1 MGQSVQFHR
10 IVSYMNFTRN
20 PLFTTIPYL
29 CLFISGTAS
38 LVYELVWIRQLTL
51 IFGGT
56 LFAISA
62 VLCAFMLGLALGAWG
77 IVRFLNW
84 QKLCGRAVN
93 PILLYGILEGLIGL
107 YGLAF
112 PLGLG
117 LLEKIYPLAQSGAV
131 ESGTFLHLVEFSL
144 STLLMLPATLLMGA
158 TLPLIGSWS
167 IGEKS
172 HKIFSDMSLL
182 YSLNTFGAVFGCL
195 YAQLFAIEHF
205 GIRATSWS
213 AVAMN
218 TLVFFLCFA
227 YRGETESR
235 EVQETPQ
242 AAAKNKRKKNIEEES
257 APTRTLSL
265 LLLGIFIYS
274 GMVSLSSEILWT
286 RVLVFPMGSTLYSFA
301 LILATFLFSIALGSL
316 IAEKLLGNSRW
327 VLKFLLIEMAIG
339 ILALAVLPLLEQIP
353 EWTAKADI
361 LFYDLENTAGR
372 TLLVRSLFAFGL
384 MLPPTLG
391 FGMLFPLANRIHL
404 PLFGTVTGTLGNSY
418 AFNTM
423 GAVLGTVL
431 TPFVFI
437 PLFGIRLS
445 LFLIFALLIIVS
457 AVALAMHL
465 GGRPLRYAATLSL
478 SLLVVAGGYIWA
490 QPNVSTGR
498 LGERNL
504 ARTEINVDKEQLRL
518 LDYKEGDF
526 TTLSVVEDT
535 KSGARTLYVNG
546 FSTATVS
553 ESIGGSAYMQAMGFV
568 PMALHPNPK
577 RALVVCFGTGNTL
590 GTVSLFPGV
599 KVDGVEIDRN
609 VLSFA
614 KWFSRWNH
622 NVLERPNTRVIVQDG
637 RTFTRWTE
645 SKYDVITLEP
655 MSPVQAGV
663 VNLYSKEFYEQALDR
678 LNPNGLMM
686 QWLPLHL
693 VGPEDAQ
700 AIIKTF
706 QEVFPHTSVWNS
718 FLTRIVL
725 LVGSR
730 QPVTLDKQRFDDLM
744 QVPAL
749 KESAEQMGVRSFI
762 DLTDFFLTD
771 GDRLKPLLQDA
782 PVITDNHPLLE
793 FSPVTLLPPLKWQ
806 TDESFLNLLRY
817 RAGQTPPVTGL
828 SPVEKKALQRKFEI
842 RTAQRFS
849 VFSRRYHGPGE
860 EAFATRN
867 YPAGMETLRIYLD
880 GKKDTPIS
888 LQGAK
893 WGN

>member
-1 MGQSVQFHR
+1 MGQSLQFHR
-10 IVSYMNFTRN
+10 RAPYMNFTRN
-20 PLFTTIPYL
+20 PLFLTIPYL

-62 VLCAFMLGLALGAWG
+62 VLCAFMAGLALGAWG
-77 IVRFLNW
+77 IVRFLSW
-84 QKLCGRAVN
+84 QKQRGRTIN

-107 YGLAF
+107 YGLCF

-117 LLEKIYPLAQSGAV
+117 LLEKIYPLALAGAV
-131 ESGTFLHLVEFSL
+131 ESGTFLHLIEFSL
-144 STLLMLPATLLMGA
+144 STLLMLPATVLMGA

-167 IGEKS
+167 IGDKA
-172 HKIFSDMSLL
+172 HRIFSDMSLL

-195 YAQLFAIEHF
+195 YTQLFAIEHF

-218 TLVFFLCFA
+218 TLVFGLCFA
-227 YRGETESR
+227 YRGETE
-235 EVQETPQ
+235 EADAPPPP
-242 AAAKNKRKKNIEEES
+242 AKNSKRKKVTEEEPE
-257 APTRTLSL
+257 PTRTLSL
-265 LLLGIFIYS
+265 LLLIIFIYS

-327 VLKFLLIEMAIG
+327 VLKFLLIEMGIG
-339 ILALAVLPLLEQIP
+339 ILAIGILPLLEQIP
-353 EWTAKADI
+353 EWTAKADT

-372 TLLVRSLFAFGL
+372 TLFVRSLFAFGL

-404 PLFGTVTGTLGNSY
+404 SLFGTVTGTLGNSY
-418 AFNTM
+418 ALNTL

-431 TPFVFI
+431 TPFMFI
-437 PLFGIRLS
+437 PLFGIRFS
-445 LFLIFALLIIVS
+445 LFLIFALLILMS
-457 AVALAMHL
+457 AVALALHL
-465 GGRPLRYAATLSL
+465 GGRPVRYAVALSL
-478 SLLVVAGGYIWA
+478 SVLLVTGGYSWS
-490 QPNVSTGR
+490 QPTVSTGR
-498 LGERNL
+498 LGEHNL
-504 ARTEINVDKEQLRL
+504 ARTEINVSKKQMRL

-568 PMALHPNPK
+568 PMALHPNPQK
-577 RALVVCFGTGNTL
+577 ALVVCFGTGNTL

-599 KVDGVEIDRN
+599 EVDGVEIDRN

-622 NVLERPNTRVIVQDG
+622 DVLEKPNTRIIVQDG

-663 VNLYSKEFYEQALDR
+663 VNLYSKEFYQQALNR
-678 LNPNGLMM
+678 LNPDGLMM

-706 QEVFPHTSVWNS
+706 QEVYPHTSVWNS

-730 QPVTLDKQRFDDLM
+730 QPITLDKQRFDGLM

-749 KESAEQMGVRSFI
+749 KESAGQMGVRSFI
-762 DLTDFFLTD
+762 DLTDFFITD
-771 GDRLKPLLQDA
+771 GERLKPLLEDS

-817 RAGQTPPVTGL
+817 RANQKPPVTGV
-828 SPVEKKALQRKFEI
+828 SSIDKEALQREFEI
-842 RTAQRFS
+842 RTAQRLS

-860 EAFATRN
+860 NAFATRN
-867 YPAGMETLRIYLD
+867 YPSGMEALRIYLD
-880 GKKDTPIS
+880 GKKDAFIS
-888 LQGAK
+888 LQGAEWK
-893 WGN
+893 D

>member
-1 MGQSVQFHR
+1 MDLRFSLLLVCFF
-10 IVSYMNFTRN
+10 VSGFAALLYQTAWTREFAF
-20 PLFTTIPYL
+20 LF
-29 CLFISGTAS
+29 GTS
-38 LVYELVWIRQLTL
+38 ELAVV
-51 IFGGT
+51 
-56 LFAISA
+56 A
-62 VLCAFMLGLALGAWG
+62 VLAAYMGGLALGAAAAARFVGRLRRPVLAYGVMELG
-77 IVRFLNW
+77 IAICALFVPFGIRLV
-84 QKLCGRAVN
+84 QS
-93 PILLYGILEGLIGL
+93 LYLSIAGGLD
-107 YGLAF
+107 APPETM
-112 PLGLG
+112 PLGAG
-117 LLEKIYPLAQSGAV
+117 L
-131 ESGTFLHLVEFSL
+131 FHLVGAFFVL
-144 STLLMLPATLLMGA
+144 VPCTALMGA

-167 IGEKS
+167 IGDKA
-172 HKIFSDMSLL
+172 HRIFSRMSLL
-182 YSLNTFGAVFGCL
+182 YSLNTFGAVVGCL
-195 YAQLFAIEHF
+195 YTQLFAIEHF
-205 GIRATSWS
+205 GIRATNWS

-218 TLVFFLCFA
+218 ALVFFLCYA
-227 YRGETESR
+227 YRGETIESKKSSQPAKKVDQR
-235 EVQETPQ
+235 KVQDDEP
-242 AAAKNKRKKNIEEES
+242 
-257 APTRTLSL
+257 APTRALSL

-286 RVLVFPMGSTLYSFA
+286 RLLVFPMGSTLYSFA

-339 ILALAVLPLLEQIP
+339 ILAIGILPLLEQIP
-353 EWTAKADI
+353 EWTAQADT

-372 TLLVRSLFAFGL
+372 TLFVRSLFAFAL

-404 PLFGTVTGTLGNSY
+404 SLFGTVTGTLGNSY

-423 GAVLGTVL
+423 GAVLGTIL

-437 PLFGIRLS
+437 PLFGIRYS
-445 LFLIFALLIIVS
+445 LFLIFAVLVILS
-457 AVALAMHL
+457 AGALALHL
-465 GGRPLRYAATLSL
+465 GGRPIRYAVTLSL
-478 SLLVVAGGYIWA
+478 SVLLVTGGYSWS
-490 QPNVSTGR
+490 QPTVSTGR
-498 LGERNL
+498 LGEHNL
-504 ARTEINVDKEQLRL
+504 ARTEINVDKEQMRL
-518 LDYKEGDF
+518 LDYKEGNF

-622 NVLERPNTRVIVQDG
+622 DVLEKPNTRIIVQDG

-678 LNPNGLMM
+678 LNPDGLMM

-706 QEVFPHTSVWNS
+706 QEVYPHTSVWNS

-730 QPVTLDKQRFDDLM
+730 QPIRLDKHRFDDLM

-749 KESAEQMGVRSFI
+749 KESAGQMGVRSFL
-762 DLTDFFLTD
+762 DLTDFFITD
-771 GDRLKPLLQDA
+771 GERLKPLLEGS

-793 FSPVTLLPPLKWQ
+793 FSPVTLLPPLKWE

-817 RAGQTPPVTGL
+817 RANQPPPVTGVSAL
-828 SPVEKKALQRKFEI
+828 EKEALQRDFAT

-867 YPAGMETLRIYLD
+867 YPAGMEALRIYLD
-880 GKKDTPIS
+880 GKRDTPIS
-888 LQGAK
+888 LKNAEWK
-893 WGN
+893 D

>member
-1 MGQSVQFHR
+1 
-10 IVSYMNFTRN
+10 MNFTRN
-20 PLFTTIPYL
+20 PLLTTIPYL
-29 CLFISGTAS
+29 CLFISGMAS

-84 QKLCGRAVN
+84 QKQRGRAIN

-107 YGLAF
+107 YGLSF

-117 LLEKIYPLAQSGAV
+117 LLEKLYPLALAGAV
-131 ESGTFLHLVEFSL
+131 ESGTFLHLIEFFL
-144 STLLMLPATLLMGA
+144 STLLMLPATLMMGA
-158 TLPLIGSWS
+158 TLPLIGSWF
-167 IGEKS
+167 IGDKA
-172 HKIFSDMSLL
+172 HRIFSKMSLL

-195 YAQLFAIEHF
+195 YTQLFAIEHF
-205 GIRATSWS
+205 GIRGTTGS

-218 TLVFFLCFA
+218 ALVFFLCYA
-227 YRGETESR
+227 YRVETKETE
-235 EVQETPQ
+235 QTTPP
-242 AAAKNKRKKNIEEES
+242 AKKSQRKKVTEEEP
-257 APTRTLSL
+257 APTRALSIL
-265 LLLGIFIYS
+265 LLVLFIYS

-339 ILALAVLPLLEQIP
+339 ILAIGILPLLEQIP
-353 EWTAKADI
+353 EWTAQADT

-372 TLLVRSLFAFGL
+372 TLFVRSLFAFAL

-404 PLFGTVTGTLGNSY
+404 SLFGTVTGTLGNSY

-423 GAVLGTVL
+423 GAVLGTIL

-437 PLFGIRLS
+437 PLFGIRYS
-445 LFLIFALLIIVS
+445 LFLIFAVLVILS
-457 AVALAMHL
+457 ALALALHR
-465 GGRPLRYAATLSL
+465 GGRPAQYAVTLSV
-478 SLLVVAGGYIWA
+478 SIFLVIGGYSWS
-490 QPNVSTGR
+490 QPTVSIQR
-498 LGERNL
+498 LGEHNL
-504 ARTEINVDKEQLRL
+504 ARTEINVDKEQMRL
-518 LDYKEGDF
+518 LDYKEGNF

-577 RALVVCFGTGNTL
+577 KALVVCFGTGNTL
-590 GTVSLFPGV
+590 GTVSQFPGV
-599 KVDGVEIDRN
+599 QVDGVEIDRN

-622 NVLERPNTRVIVQDG
+622 DVLEKPNTRIIVQDG

-678 LNPNGLMM
+678 LNPDGLMM

-706 QEVFPHTSVWNS
+706 QEVYPHTSVWNS

-730 QPVTLDKQRFDDLM
+730 QPITLDKQRFDDLM

-749 KESAEQMGVRSFI
+749 KESAQQMGVRSLI
-762 DLTDFFLTD
+762 DLTDFFITD
-771 GDRLKPLLQDA
+771 GDKLKPLLVDS
-782 PVITDNHPLLE
+782 PIITDNHPLLE
-793 FSPVTLLPPLKWQ
+793 FSPVTLLPPLKWE

-817 RAGQTPPVTGL
+817 RANQTPPVTGL
-828 SPVEKKALQRKFEI
+828 SSVEKEALQKDFAT

-867 YPAGMETLRIYLD
+867 YPAGMEALQIYLD
-880 GKKDTPIS
+880 GKKNTPIS
-888 LQGAK
+888 LRDAK
-893 WGN
+893 WND

>member
-1 MGQSVQFHR
+1 
-10 IVSYMNFTRN
+10 MNFTRN
-20 PLFTTIPYL
+20 PLFTTIPYF

-51 IFGGT
+51 VFGGT

-84 QKLCGRAVN
+84 QKQRGRAIN

-107 YGLAF
+107 YGLSF
-112 PLGLG
+112 PLGLR
-117 LLEKIYPLAQSGAV
+117 LLEKLYPLALTGAV
-131 ESGTFLHLVEFSL
+131 ESGTFLHLIEFFL
-144 STLLMLPATLLMGA
+144 STLLMLPATLMMGA
-158 TLPLIGSWS
+158 TLPLIGSWF
-167 IGEKS
+167 IGDKA
-172 HKIFSDMSLL
+172 HRIFSKMSLL

-195 YAQLFAIEHF
+195 YTQLFAIEHF
-205 GIRATSWS
+205 GIRGTTGS

-218 TLVFFLCFA
+218 AFVFFLCYA
-227 YRGETESR
+227 YRGEIK
-235 EVQETPQ
+235 ETDQ
-242 AAAKNKRKKNIEEES
+242 APPPAKKSKRKNVTEEEP
-257 APTRTLSL
+257 APTRALSIL
-265 LLLGIFIYS
+265 LLALFIYS

-339 ILALAVLPLLEQIP
+339 ILAIGILPLLEQIP
-353 EWTAKADI
+353 EWTAQADT

-372 TLLVRSLFAFGL
+372 TLFVRSLFAFAL

-437 PLFGIRLS
+437 PLFGIRYS
-445 LFLIFALLIIVS
+445 LFLIFAVLVILS
-457 AVALAMHL
+457 AVALALHR
-465 GGRPLRYAATLSL
+465 GGRPAQYAVTLSV
-478 SLLVVAGGYIWA
+478 SVLLVTVGYSWS
-490 QPNVSTGR
+490 QPTVSTQR
-498 LGERNL
+498 LGEHNL
-504 ARTEINVDKEQLRL
+504 ARTEINVDKEQMRL

-526 TTLSVVEDT
+526 TTLSVVEDV

-590 GTVSLFPGV
+590 GTVSQFPGV
-599 KVDGVEIDRN
+599 QVDGVEIDRN

-622 NVLERPNTRVIVQDG
+622 DVLEKPNTRIIVQDG
-637 RTFTRWTE
+637 RTFTRWAE

-678 LNPNGLMM
+678 LNPDGLMM

-706 QEVFPHTSVWNS
+706 QEVYPHTSVWNS

-730 QPVTLDKQRFDDLM
+730 QPITLDKQRFDGLM

-749 KESAEQMGVRSFI
+749 KESAGQMGVRSLI
-762 DLTDFFLTD
+762 DLTDFFITD
-771 GDRLKPLLQDA
+771 GERLKPLLQDS

-793 FSPVTLLPPLKWQ
+793 FSPVTLLPPLKWE

-817 RAGQTPPVTGL
+817 RADQTPPVTGL
-828 SPVEKKALQRKFEI
+828 SSVEKEALQKDFAT

-849 VFSRRYHGPGE
+849 VFARRYHGPGE

-867 YPAGMETLRIYLD
+867 YPAGMEALRIYLD
-880 GKKDTPIS
+880 GKMDVSIS
-888 LQGAK
+888 LQDAA
-893 WGN
+893 WND